1 MENEYNNL
9 VNHFAEDISISPDLL
24 PATNYSLAHNPRY
37 YLLNEA
43 TSFEDEIRKLM
54 WSRPR
59 VQYSESKSYSRAI
72 EIPLPNNLQSTTE
85 NDTKLVVAMD
95 SLSLGV
101 KTSQKPKNMNTQ
113 LRPSKFWNYQ
123 LFAIEKKEIIDPFWT
138 ELWLER
144 HWPSRT
150 AIKEHARPRQA
161 PQKSNHAGF
170 TTRLGR
176 PRNKQSPRNAFAAQ
190 NQVLRFPFSRTITGP
205 SRQNN

>member
-59 VQYSESKSYSRAI
+59 IQYSESRAI
-72 EIPLPNNLQSTTE
+72 EIPLPNNLQSTE
-85 NDTKLVVAMD
+85 NDTKLVAAMD

-101 KTSQKPKNMNTQ
+101 KTSKKPMNKNMDNQ
-113 LRPSKFWNYQ
+113 LRPSNFWNYQ

-138 ELWLER
+138 KLWLER
-144 HWPSRT
+144 HWPSR
-150 AIKEHARPRQA
+150 AAVEEQARPRQA

-176 PRNKQSPRNAFAAQ
+176 PRKKQTPRNAFAAQ
-190 NQVLRFPFSRTITGP
+190 NQVLRFPFSRTIRGP